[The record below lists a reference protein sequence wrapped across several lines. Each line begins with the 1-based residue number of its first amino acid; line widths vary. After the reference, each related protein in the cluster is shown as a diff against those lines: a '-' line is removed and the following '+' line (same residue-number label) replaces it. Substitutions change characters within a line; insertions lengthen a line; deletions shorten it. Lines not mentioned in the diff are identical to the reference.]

1 MANKPMIKPS
11 HRGRFTKWAKGQG
24 MSTEQAT
31 SKVLANPKAYSAN
44 KVKQANFSRN
54 FGGN

>member
-1 MANKPMIKPS
+1 MAKQPMIKPS
-11 HRGRFTKWAKGQG
+11 HRGMFTAWAKSQG

-31 SKVLANPKAYSAN
+31 SKVLANPKAYSSSR
-44 KVKQANFSRN
+44 VKQANFSRN